1 MISVVN
7 VDVSDDLKN
16 AKIYLSFYNN
26 KEDFDPSEYFKE
38 LNKYKNNI
46 KFKLGNSLK
55 IKYVPKIQF
64 LLSDEYEYYDKID
77 RLLKKSK

>member
-26 KEDFDPSEYFKE
+26 KENFDPSLYFKE

-46 KFKLGNSLK
+46 KFKLGNSLSMKYMPK
-55 IKYVPKIQF
+55 IKF

-77 RLLKKSK
+77 RLLKNSK